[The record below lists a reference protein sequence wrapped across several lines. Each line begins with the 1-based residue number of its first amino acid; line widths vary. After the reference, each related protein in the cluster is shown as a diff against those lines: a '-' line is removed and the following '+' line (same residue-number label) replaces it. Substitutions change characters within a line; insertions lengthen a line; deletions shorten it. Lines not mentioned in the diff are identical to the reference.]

1 MKCNEYTLKET
12 CPICNEPTIDPSP
25 ARFSIVHEQ
34 KYGKYRRELMK
45 RSQEKK

>member
-1 MKCNEYTLKET
+1 MKDI
-12 CPICNEPTIDPSP
+12 CPKCQVATIDPSP

-45 RSQEKK
+45 RSQEQK